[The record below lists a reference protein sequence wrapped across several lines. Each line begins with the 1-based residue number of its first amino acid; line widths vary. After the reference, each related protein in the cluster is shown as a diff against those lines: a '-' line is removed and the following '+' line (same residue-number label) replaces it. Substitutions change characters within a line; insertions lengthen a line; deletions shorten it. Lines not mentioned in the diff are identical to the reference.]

1 MIIGFLKSALDI
13 VSLLYVARA
22 VSAICV
28 AINWKYISIILSFL
42 SHPTEFLKP
51 NLNPVLYIVGTS
63 ERLGEWRRHSL
74 RVVVEYDKL
83 LIYSFYFRF
92 YSFVK
97 VVSREFRVLVSSGWT
112 RFSLLFSHYENTFR
126 STTNIFLE
134 SEYCVTVHTKSFPV
148 LIKV

>member
-1 MIIGFLKSALDI
+1 M
-13 VSLLYVARA
+13 SLLYVARA

-28 AINWKYISIILSFL
+28 ARNWKYISIILSFL
-42 SHPTEFLKP
+42 SHHTKFLKP

-63 ERLGEWRRHSL
+63 ERLDEQWKRHSS
-74 RVVVEYDKL
+74 RVAVEYDKL

-97 VVSREFRVLVSSGWT
+97 AVSREFQVLISSGWT
-112 RFSLLFSHYENTFR
+112 RFFLLFSHFKNTFR
-126 STTNIFLE
+126 STPNIFLE
-134 SEYCVTVHTKSFPV
+134 SEYCVTVHTKSYPV